1 MTNGVTKLNDRSYKH
16 FFIAPRCAKMIE
28 DEEVR
33 SFFEFLISNKA
44 KTKYT
49 TSLSNY
55 VEDTRHNTQWRLQ
68 YMTWERQRAY
78 DFDEG
83 KEAGL
88 IEGREEGA
96 QQKAVETAINMLKRE
111 YPVNDISEITNL
123 PVEKVLELQSQI
135 SKKA

>member
-1 MTNGVTKLNDRSYKH
+1 
-16 FFIAPRCAKMIE
+16 MIE

-55 VEDTRHNTQWRLQ
+55 VEDARHNTQWRLQ

-83 KEAGL
+83 KEGDAPEKISRCIGL
-88 IEGREEGA
+88 P
-96 QQKAVETAINMLKRE
+96 L
-111 YPVNDISEITNL
+111 
-123 PVEKVLELQSQI
+123 EKVLELQSQI